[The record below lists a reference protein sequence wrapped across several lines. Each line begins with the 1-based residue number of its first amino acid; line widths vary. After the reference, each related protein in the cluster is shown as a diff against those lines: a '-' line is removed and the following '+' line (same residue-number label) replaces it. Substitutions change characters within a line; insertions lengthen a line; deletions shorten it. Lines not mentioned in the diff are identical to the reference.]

1 MDGGDTERFL
11 KTLHDR
17 CWLAGLGWH
26 LIGKAGQLLDRSII
40 DRDIVLNYQE
50 Y

>member
-1 MDGGDTERFL
+1 VIVFPAIASPEHG
-11 KTLHDR
+11 
-17 CWLAGLGWH
+17 
-26 LIGKAGQLLDRSII
+26 DRSII